1 MAPLIIYDEMLLGTS
16 FRRPI
21 DWRRFV
27 RISFGVIQGNHAGL
41 SGTFSAV
48 IRC

>member
-1 MAPLIIYDEMLLGTS
+1 MLLGTG
-16 FRRPI
+16 FRRPS

-27 RISFGVIQGNHAGL
+27 RISFGVIKSDHAGL
-41 SGTFSAV
+41 SEIFSAV